1 MWYDLL
7 DNNIYITKL
16 YNKVPNL
23 VDIKINEMNILEE
36 GDKVRIVF
44 DLSSYADNPPKKWI
58 QSEYNTTVVEIDLFE
73 IQEINMFSM
82 SKNIYKSDINIW
94 RDNDN
99 YISVDIKGRFN
110 ESIKAIVGMIQ
121 SISGYC
127 NQCKL

>member
-23 VDIKINEMNILEE
+23 LDIKINEMNILEG

-44 DLSSYADNPPKKWI
+44 NLSSYADNPPKKWI
-58 QSEYNTTVVEIDLFE
+58 QSEYNTIVVEIDLFE

-82 SKNIYKSDINIW
+82 SNNIYKSDINIW

-99 YISVDIKGRFN
+99 YINVDIKGRFN
-110 ESIKAIVGMIQ
+110 MSIKAIFGMIQ

-127 NQCKL
+127 NEYKL

>member
-73 IQEINMFSM
+73 IQEINMFYM
-82 SKNIYKSDINIW
+82 
-94 RDNDN
+94 
-99 YISVDIKGRFN
+99 
-110 ESIKAIVGMIQ
+110 
-121 SISGYC
+121 
-127 NQCKL
+127 

>member
-99 YISVDIKGRFN
+99 YINVDIKGRFN
-110 ESIKAIVGMIQ
+110 VSIKEIVGMIQ

>member
-44 DLSSYADNPPKKWI
+44 DLSSYADNHPKKWI

-99 YISVDIKGRFN
+99 YINVDIKGRFN
-110 ESIKAIVGMIQ
+110 VSIKAIVGMIQ

>member
-44 DLSSYADNPPKKWI
+44 DLSSYADNPSKKWI

-99 YISVDIKGRFN
+99 YINVDIKGRFN
-110 ESIKAIVGMIQ
+110 VSIKAIVGMIQ

>member
-44 DLSSYADNPPKKWI
+44 DLSSCADNPPKKWI

-99 YISVDIKGRFN
+99 YINVDIKGRFN
-110 ESIKAIVGMIQ
+110 VSIKAIVGMIQ

>member
-23 VDIKINEMNILEE
+23 LDIKINEMNILEG

-44 DLSSYADNPPKKWI
+44 NLSSYADNPPKKWI
-58 QSEYNTTVVEIDLFE
+58 QSEYNTIVVEIDLFE

-82 SKNIYKSDINIW
+82 SNNIYKSDINIW

-99 YISVDIKGRFN
+99 YINVDIKGRFN
-110 ESIKAIVGMIQ
+110 MSIKAIFGMIQ

>member
-44 DLSSYADNPPKKWI
+44 DYHHMQIILLKSG
-58 QSEYNTTVVEIDLFE
+58 YN
-73 IQEINMFSM
+73 
-82 SKNIYKSDINIW
+82 
-94 RDNDN
+94 
-99 YISVDIKGRFN
+99 
-110 ESIKAIVGMIQ
+110 Q
-121 SISGYC
+121 SIILLLLRLIYL
-127 NQCKL
+127 KYRK

>member
-1 MWYDLL
+1 
-7 DNNIYITKL
+7 
-16 YNKVPNL
+16 
-23 VDIKINEMNILEE
+23 MNILEE

-110 ESIKAIVGMIQ
+110 LSIKAIVGMIQ

>member
-58 QSEYNTTVVEIDLFE
+58 QSEYNTTVVEIYLFE

-99 YISVDIKGRFN
+99 YINVDIKGRFN
-110 ESIKAIVGMIQ
+110 VSIKAIVGMIQ